1 MIRQIRNKNGEG
13 YIDIAV
19 GILIVAFVLLFIVSI
34 ASMVNLRQD
43 LRYMCGELLD
53 AATEAVRIGSEVDA
67 RYEELCAE
75 SGITPDVAYTAS
87 YYNVSEGTVQ
97 LGDSITCTLSY
108 QMSLPGF
115 GGFELPFSV
124 TVTMSG
130 LSERYWK

>member
-1 MIRQIRNKNGEG
+1 MIRKFQNKKGEG

-19 GILIVAFVLLFIVSI
+19 EILVIAFVLLFTVSI
-34 ASMVNLRQD
+34 ASVVNLHQD

-53 AATEAVRIGSEVDA
+53 AATEAGRIGPETDA
-67 RYEELCAE
+67 RYEELCREA
-75 SGITPDVAYTAS
+75 GITPDIEYIAS
-87 YYNVSEGTVQ
+87 YFNESEGTVQ
-97 LGDSITCTLSY
+97 LGDSISCTLSY